1 MKLDTIDSDGK
12 DDSVVENKGQN
23 LNMIKCDYCDYK
35 TSRKNTLSQ
44 HYSLKHKNEKLS
56 CPDCEYSGDSRCM
69 ISHKKTWDKHSPV
82 QCTECDEKLNTKHM
96 HLDHLKQIHK
106 KSCFCDF
113 CKRSVLDEIKH
124 RCAGVK
130 QHKQI
135 RKIDKKNKKAAL
147 KASHD
152 SLIIDNKL
160 QVPIIE
166 KVDNKLQV
174 PIIEKVPVDEYVEK
188 YYPDRIQVKVKGD
201 GGCLPRAV
209 CVPLFSDDSQWT
221 LLSRAINKFIM
232 LDWTN
237 LKSFHVF
244 PLTVIVQG
252 MEKTFDTENDFLSFL
267 QEDMSIYMWR
277 GENDIRALAKILK
290 MKITVIILNENKD
303 VERIHEVPP
312 PYGDQI
318 NEHDDRI
325 VIINTSDHYYPL
337 TRPVVTVDNE
347 LLQMVEKYIDDNH
360 DVTEH
365 EGGDRED
372 ADNDDVTDNDDFA
385 EHNDDN
391 HDVTEHEGGDREDA
405 DNDDVTDNDGND
417 KEDENHD
424 NDVVTDN
431 HDDVPTH
438 HVYSPWLSNP
448 WVPRDPHQYVLD
460 LEEFIKILKIHERKI
475 YFKMKINNTKKHIEN
490 LTLILA
496 FVKKGGVKSKD
507 YYSVSPKWDISIGRH
522 GVFKHFSEMQD
533 KKNLI
538 PEVNSAFEKLRKSIT
553 EYFGQDTMT
562 KTNDCYY
569 CQPRNDNQ
577 FSVPIDIA
585 ARVQRLNACHC
596 KPGIWCLLHHG
607 RILYNVTEICQPCI
621 DGMERKFKFRE
632 QLEANRNNRE
642 IKKAKRKRGEYITHR
657 SQARKKLRLDQEL
670 LEKENEAEA
679 AGEALGGAE
688 AAGEALGGA
697 EAAGEALG
705 GVEAALK
712 ANSHQQEATM
722 VEEENEV
729 VNSFSPVFRS
739 INI

>member
-135 RKIDKKNKKAAL
+135 RKTDKKNKKAAL

-174 PIIEKVPVDEYVEK
+174 PIIEKLPVDKFVEK

-232 LDWTN
+232 SDWTN

-277 GENDIRALAKILK
+277 GENDIRALAEILK

-372 ADNDDVTDNDDFA
+372 ADNDDVTDND
-385 EHNDDN
+385 
-391 HDVTEHEGGDREDA
+391 
-405 DNDDVTDNDGND
+405 GND

-431 HDDVPTH
+431 HDDVPAH

-538 PEVNSAFEKLRKSIT
+538 PEVNSAFDKLRKSIND
-553 EYFGQDTMT
+553 YFGQDTMT
-562 KTNDCYY
+562 KTDDCYY

-642 IKKAKRKRGEYITHR
+642 IKKAKRKRGEYITYK
-657 SQARKKLRLDQEL
+657 SQARKKLRLDQE
-670 LEKENEAEA
+670 
-679 AGEALGGAE
+679 
-688 AAGEALGGA
+688 
-697 EAAGEALG
+697 
-705 GVEAALK
+705 
-712 ANSHQQEATM
+712 QEATM

>member
-135 RKIDKKNKKAAL
+135 RKTDKKNKKAAL

-174 PIIEKVPVDEYVEK
+174 PIIEKLPVDKFVEK

-232 LDWTN
+232 SDWTN

-372 ADNDDVTDNDDFA
+372 ADNDDVTDND
-385 EHNDDN
+385 
-391 HDVTEHEGGDREDA
+391 
-405 DNDDVTDNDGND
+405 GND

-431 HDDVPTH
+431 HDDVPAH

-538 PEVNSAFEKLRKSIT
+538 PEVNSAFDKLRKSIND
-553 EYFGQDTMT
+553 YFGQDTMT
-562 KTNDCYY
+562 KTDDCYY

-642 IKKAKRKRGEYITHR
+642 IKKAKRKRGEYITYK
-657 SQARKKLRLDQEL
+657 SQARKKLRLDQE
-670 LEKENEAEA
+670 
-679 AGEALGGAE
+679 
-688 AAGEALGGA
+688 
-697 EAAGEALG
+697 
-705 GVEAALK
+705 
-712 ANSHQQEATM
+712 QEATM